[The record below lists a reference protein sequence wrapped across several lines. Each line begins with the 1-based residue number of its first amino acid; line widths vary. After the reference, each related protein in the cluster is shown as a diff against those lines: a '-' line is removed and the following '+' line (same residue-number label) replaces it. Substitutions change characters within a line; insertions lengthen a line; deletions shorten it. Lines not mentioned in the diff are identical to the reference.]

1 MEIKFEKE
9 EVMAIIINHVKLLG
23 GWIHDKDVTGI
34 ESYGDFK
41 VSITNKIPEHSR
53 EDEGRDED
61 GK

>member
-1 MEIKFEKE
+1 MELKFEKE

-41 VSITNKIPEHSR
+41 VEITKKAK
-53 EDEGRDED
+53 EGAPSEL
-61 GK
+61 